1 MFNAFNLSSLIVS
14 DEDHSCELLLPLAE
28 TPDTTL
34 KTIVQPVYKINCFPR
49 ILELSTPKHF
59 SAMRP
64 ALESEM
70 HQKGRLFMS
79 WVSSFML
86 KNWLDGLPMQSL
98 SLSPLLTYLD
108 IWENF
113 FDWVSKKKNRN
124 QSFGGQSKDEEGWG
138 EIAQRDNE
146 SASWKQAKNLGR
158 RRTKVIKAWLV

>member
-1 MFNAFNLSSLIVS
+1 MFNTLDLSSLIVS

-34 KTIVQPVYKINCFPR
+34 KTIVQPVYKINCFPL
-49 ILELSTPKHF
+49 ILELSTPKQF

-86 KNWLDGLPMQSL
+86 KN
-98 SLSPLLTYLD
+98 
-108 IWENF
+108 
-113 FDWVSKKKNRN
+113 
-124 QSFGGQSKDEEGWG
+124 
-138 EIAQRDNE
+138 
-146 SASWKQAKNLGR
+146 
-158 RRTKVIKAWLV
+158 